1 LCLRVD
7 ITRQVEMRRTINW
20 RRGSA
25 LGALLLGVWVPFS
38 VARSEPA
45 AEWPN
50 TFVSRIEALAL
61 MQTLSAEIL
70 ASRSATSILE
80 KWCVSHRLAGT
91 AEPKIVARLIREED
105 KPPTLEQRQRL
116 EVAFGEEI
124 KFRRVQLLCGDRV
137 FSEADNWYVPGR
149 LTAEMNQLIETTTTP
164 FGKAVQDL
172 KPYRLTFEATVL
184 WWPVPEGWETRPMV
198 AEPRDAATSLPIP
211 DSLFAHRAILYTKDG
226 KPFSEVHEVYR
237 RALLDFRPPSP

>member
-1 LCLRVD
+1 
-7 ITRQVEMRRTINW
+7 MRRTINW